1 MHTIWVIATKC
12 QVPYIQSQDRLVKFH
27 AQLKEKTVPNRP
39 GEYAFVVRI
48 LLILFSLLIGGMGS
62 GCSRQ
67 SAAEDAMRSY
77 MQKLYPEA
85 KSIAA
90 SCANVDTDGD
100 GYIRC
105 SATYLDAAGHRT
117 AVPIEAECAVGG
129 WFASNR
135 GCVPLTPKR

>member
-1 MHTIWVIATKC
+1 METKY

-39 GEYAFVVRI
+39 GGYACVGRI
-48 LLILFSLLIGGMGS
+48 LLLLFSLLIGGMGI

-105 SATYLDAAGHRT
+105 SATYLDAAGNRT
-117 AVPIEAECAVGG
+117 AVPIEAECAVGA
-129 WFASNR
+129 WFSKNR